1 MNDKSLLS
9 RYHQGDVY
17 IIKDKKPTPGTT
29 GEHPY
34 LVISNDGAEV
44 IYTVPIS
51 SAYTDYLPISE
62 PVQNVSHHMFTD
74 GRSCS
79 ICISSISRV
88 S

>member
-34 LVISNDGAEV
+34 LVISNESK
-44 IYTVPIS
+44 TPPLLS
-51 SAYTDYLPISE
+51 LPQGVLP
-62 PVQNVSHHMFTD
+62 PV
-74 GRSCS
+74 RSTARAGM
-79 ICISSISRV
+79 RV
-88 S
+88 DMACL